1 MWISAPIRQIHTIR
15 GFVLSTSNKVLFVDR
30 YHTHS
35 CLAELVARRMSTVPV
50 VAASAGLEIGKRSAL
65 LNNMLLE
72 QGEEEPPATV
82 FTAVSNNHF
91 DLVVT
96 IGVEAQENTI
106 LLPGLPPVIRWS
118 DIDASSDSEATLR
131 AIVIRVENLV
141 LHGSFLALVQE
152 HSHLESVIDSLQ
164 EGVLAHDLDRRI
176 FLFSRGAE
184 KITNVNK
191 ESVIGRDCHDLFMPR
206 LCGEDCTF
214 CDGTIRNKNTDPATY
229 TTQFLGG
236 DGKNRQLQVRRMPLF
251 DNHGKIIGALA
262 SFADT
267 TKVLELELRLCEAK
281 SFSGIIGQDHQMQ
294 EIFELIRD
302 LADSDFPVVV
312 TGESGTGKELI
323 AAAIHSESRRR
334 DELFVPVNCGALPE
348 GTLESELFGHV
359 KGAFTGAIRDKKGRF
374 ELADKGTLFLDEIGD
389 LSLPMQV
396 KILRVLQEGVFEP
409 VGSEYSRTVHVR
421 VICAT
426 NRNLKDMVAKGTF
439 REDLYYRLAVVPIE
453 LPPLRE
459 RRNDIALL
467 AKHFLLKTIEKLN
480 RPPMDFSEEALS
492 ILMNYSWPGNVRQL
506 QNAIQFALI
515 KCRTTPVLPVHL
527 PPEILAATYIPLNM
541 PKNPGK
547 VGRKPKLSNEVVERA
562 LAKAGGNKAK
572 AARLLGVGRATLYN
586 FINSN
591 ELVDMAI
598 D

>member
-1 MWISAPIRQIHTIR
+1 MRNYA
-15 GFVLSTSNKVLFVDR
+15 LSTNKNILFVDR

-35 CLAELVARRMSTVPV
+35 CLAAVVASRMSAGSV
-50 VAASAGLEIGKRSAL
+50 VAASAGLEIGERSAL
-65 LNNMLLE
+65 LNDMLLA
-72 QGEEEPPATV
+72 QGGGEPPTTV
-82 FTAVSNNHF
+82 FTAVSNNYF
-91 DLVVT
+91 DLVIT
-96 IGVEAQENTI
+96 IGAEAQEKTL
-106 LLPGLPPVIRWS
+106 LLPGLPPVLRWS
-118 DIDASSDSEATLR
+118 DINASADNETTLES
-131 AIVIRVENLV
+131 VVMRVENLV
-141 LHGSFLALVQE
+141 VHGSLLALVQE
-152 HSHLESVIDSLQ
+152 HSYLESVIDSLQ

-184 KITNVNK
+184 KITGVSK
-191 ESVIGRDCHDLFMPR
+191 ELVIGRDCHDLFMPR
-206 LCGEDCTF
+206 LCGGNCTF
-214 CDGTIRNKNTDPATY
+214 CDGTIRHKNTDSATY
-229 TTQFLGG
+229 TAQFLGG
-236 DGKNRQLQVRRMPLF
+236 DGKNRQLQVRRTPLF
-251 DNHGKIIGALA
+251 DNKGKIIGALA

-267 TKVLELELRLCEAK
+267 TKVLELELRLREAE

-294 EIFELIRD
+294 AIFELIRD

-312 TGESGTGKELI
+312 TGESGTGKELV

-396 KILRVLQEGVFEP
+396 KLLRVLQEGVFEP
-409 VGSEYSRTVHVR
+409 VGSEYSRTVNVR

-426 NRNLKDMVAKGTF
+426 NRKLKNMVAKGTF

-459 RRNDIALL
+459 RRTDIALL

-492 ILMNYSWPGNVRQL
+492 ILMNYDWPGNVRQL

-515 KCRTTPVLPVHL
+515 KCRTTPVLPEHL

-586 FINSN
+586 FINST
-591 ELVDMAI
+591 ELIGAAI